1 MVVQKTIDNLKDR
14 PQDERKAVAGGVAV
28 VVVVV
33 LLVAWGFMFLRKI
46 NKGTQDINFDSGA
59 QEEFNFSN
67 VREAQQAIEQSNG
80 GLQEDFST
88 IPQESASQQ
97 VQGEVQ
103 IQQGDTSSQF
113 DGYRT
118 D

>member
-14 PQDERKAVAGGVAV
+14 PQDERKAVAGGVAI

-88 IPQESASQQ
+88 IPQQSAEQQYQGQVQYLGDENASQF
-97 VQGEVQ
+97 GN
-103 IQQGDTSSQF
+103 
-113 DGYRT
+113 
-118 D
+118 